1 MPDSTNLFVTR
12 ASWPIPPSETSTSMF
27 IKTEKAEDRTPP
39 KIAAIPHV
47 MVNKPSQS
55 KAKEMCRWGPHCP
68 ICTKFT
74 PNPKAES
81 SEDWNCERQDQLE
94 RNYYPQSPWY
104 SPSYD
109 ILDRLSQ
116 HYKMEE
122 DRKESLE
129 FLNDK
134 YNLDYY
140 SSSDSNS
147 ESKSEHKYETHTH
160 THTYIYS
167 FAVTK

>member
-1 MPDSTNLFVTR
+1 
-12 ASWPIPPSETSTSMF
+12 MF

-39 KIAAIPHV
+39 KIAAIPHM
-47 MVNKPSQS
+47 MVTKPPQG
-55 KAKEMCRWGPHCP
+55 KAQEMCGWGLHCP
-68 ICTKFT
+68 ICTKST

-81 SEDWNCERQDQLE
+81 SEDWNSKRQDQLQ
-94 RNYYPQSPWY
+94 RNYYPQSLQY

-109 ILDRLSQ
+109 IPDRFSQ
-116 HYKMEE
+116 HYKTKE
-122 DRKESLE
+122 DRKERLE

-147 ESKSEHKYETHTH
+147 ESESEHKCETL
-160 THTYIYS
+160 I
-167 FAVTK
+167 